1 MNNAVWLRDAI
12 LAQFGSEI
20 KAGKH
25 AGYPALRRMWL
36 AAETERAER
45 VALEQACF
53 EVLNHG
59 DTNWLQEN

>member
-12 LAQFGSEI
+12 LAQFGAELA
-20 KAGKH
+20 AGKH
-25 AGYPALRRMWL
+25 REYPALRRMWL
-36 AAETERAER
+36 AAETERAEQA
-45 VALEQACF
+45 ALEQACF